1 MKELIR
7 SIIERYGKLNPSLD
21 DEDFVEMLSSEI
33 ADELISTIKETEKL
47 IKDEKLQEKE

>member
-33 ADELISTIKETEKL
+33 ADELKSTIKQPTEA